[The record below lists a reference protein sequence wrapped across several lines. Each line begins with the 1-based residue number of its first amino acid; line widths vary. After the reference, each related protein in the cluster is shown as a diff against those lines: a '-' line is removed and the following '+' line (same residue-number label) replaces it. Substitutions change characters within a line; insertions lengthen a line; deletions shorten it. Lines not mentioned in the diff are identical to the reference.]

1 MQRRTKRVFTYKTR
15 WSALLRTSE
24 HSKTTTLEKDHG
36 LRVRGSANAKRNAQP
51 REKNQDHKNYTTK
64 LCLKVETVER
74 RIKDNLWAIC
84 VTGSSPEETKPETNV
99 NDVLVSQKYTNA
111 CNQLCA
117 LHEPLAPMGAYAY
130 S

>member
-1 MQRRTKRVFTYKTR
+1 M
-15 WSALLRTSE
+15 L
-24 HSKTTTLEKDHG
+24 
-36 LRVRGSANAKRNAQP
+36 NATAQP
-51 REKNQDHKNYTTK
+51 REINQDHKNYTTK

-84 VTGSSPEETKPETNV
+84 VTGSSPEETKTETNV

-111 CNQLCA
+111 YRHLCA